1 MNKPKPPPSSKAEM
15 LTAAATAYGAVQQK
29 RTARAVEA
37 MGKEMQHMNAA
48 INVGNRIS
56 NEIRELSEEANRL
69 SRATQNEIIKGNE
82 IQSSILKASLGS
94 KKELEVNNVL
104 RKIEM
109 EETRLYREEN
119 RHEKILEKAEKDYIQ
134 SQVNLAF
141 DLKVS
146 SEETHEGKNT
156 NLEKYYFLGFTEEL
170 LEMLDTEKFG
180 ISEKEYAYQTLKDTK
195 KRKDEAESKFT
206 KEDED
211 DLKTIFNIEAEDE
224 SIELE
229 ALLANFTKLKEAKQ
243 ELKNLVSSLSSIDY
257 AKDDLGTAHRS
268 LSASIKVIKEIL
280 NETKK

>member
-1 MNKPKPPPSSKAEM
+1 MNKPKPPPSSKIDKV
-15 LTAAATAYGAVQQK
+15 AAAAAVYGAYQQK
-29 RTARAVEA
+29 RTATAVEA
-37 MGKEMQHMNAA
+37 MGKEMQHMNTA

-56 NEIRELSEEANRL
+56 NEIRELTEEANRI

-94 KKELEVNNVL
+94 KKELEKQNVL
-104 RKIEM
+104 TQIEI
-109 EETRLYREEN
+109 EQKRLFREED

-156 NLEKYYFLGFTEEL
+156 NLEKYYLLGFNQEL

-180 ISEKEYAYQTLKDTK
+180 LSEKEYAYQTLKDTK
-195 KRKDEAESKFT
+195 KRIDEAESKFT

-229 ALLANFTKLKEAKQ
+229 ALFANFTKLKEAKQ
-243 ELKNLVSSLSSIDY
+243 ELK
-257 AKDDLGTAHRS
+257 
-268 LSASIKVIKEIL
+268 
-280 NETKK
+280 

>member
-1 MNKPKPPPSSKAEM
+1 MNKPKPPPSSKAEKIN
-15 LTAAATAYGAVQQK
+15 AAATLYAAYQQK
-29 RTARAVEA
+29 RTATAVEA
-37 MGKEMQHMNAA
+37 MGKEMQHMTAA
-48 INVGNRIS
+48 QNVGNRIS
-56 NEIRELSEEANRL
+56 NEIRELSEEGNRI

-82 IQSSILKASLGS
+82 IQSSILKASLVS
-94 KKELEVNNVL
+94 KKELERNNVL
-104 RKIEM
+104 NEIKIVED
-109 EETRLYREEN
+109 RLYREEERN
-119 RHEKILEKAEKDYIQ
+119 NAILEKAEKDYIQ

-156 NLEKYYFLGFTEEL
+156 NLEKYYLLGFTEEL

-180 ISEKEYAYQTLKDTK
+180 LSEKEYAYQTLKDTK

-243 ELKNLVSSLSSIDY
+243 ELKNLVSSSSSIDY

-268 LSASIKVIKEIL
+268 LSASIKAIKSIL